1 MPYTASQAP
10 ALSSPVDASHGWPQK
25 RVHLTKRS
33 SSHDF
38 ANDSLRLYTGDFNGH
53 KRSVHTNEVFLKLG
67 QLDTTSPH
75 LKHSRR
81 MSLPAEE
88 QPMITA
94 PVMIRKKSGELVK
107 SCVKKG
113 SKSAPA
119 TPTWPKY
126 VHFDSQLEH
135 VRHFLQAE
143 TPSAVV
149 EDIEPLDLDT
159 SYGDELLLDGD
170 DQRRQPSLKYP
181 NWPYQPSTSVAQM
194 ISVESVVLSPDSQ
207 SLTGR
212 VRVQNIAYQ
221 KRVIVRYTF
230 DLWKTCNNVEAAYRE
245 PVGRDP
251 QNSALDRF
259 MFNIPIPPTLDDTK
273 ENTTTMFFAVQYY
286 IDNREFWDNNSGMN
300 YQIDILR
307 PAASSAAAAAARN
320 NRRMYLD
327 EKIKHDLL
335 GAAMVSLSSS
345 PPSLSSS
352 PNLSTKTQLGR
363 RYNFGQALS
372 HVQDLQPTPNGD
384 SHYDDHHHKHRHT
397 LKRTGTFPS
406 YFSSI
411 PGVTTAASLEDALSS
426 HIIHTAKPDDP
437 KSKVNLIEQHQQQPQ
452 PFIDSIRMPPSN
464 NTNKPAAW
472 TAGYFDLINKYCF
485 YSGSLS
491 NDTSGSTTPSLVD
504 PASVYGEPLVSVLVN
519 HNVIQG

>member
-10 ALSSPVDASHGWPQK
+10 ALSSPLDASQGWSHK
-25 RVHLTKRS
+25 RVHLNRRS
-33 SSHDF
+33 ASHELS
-38 ANDSLRLYTGDFNGH
+38 NESLRLYTGDFNGH
-53 KRSVHTNEVFLKLG
+53 KRSAHTNEVFLKLG
-67 QLDTTSPH
+67 HDRTTPPH

-81 MSLPAEE
+81 LSLPAEE

-113 SKSAPA
+113 SNH
-119 TPTWPKY
+119 PTWPKY

-143 TPSAVV
+143 TPSAVL
-149 EDIEPLDLDT
+149 EDIEPLMLDT
-159 SYGDELLLDGD
+159 AFGESLLGD
-170 DQRRQPSLKYP
+170 RQPSLKYP
-181 NWPYQPSTSVAQM
+181 NGSFQPSTSVAQM
-194 ISVESVVLSPDSQ
+194 ISVESVVLSPDNQ

-212 VRVQNIAYQ
+212 VRVQNIAYH

-230 DLWKTCNNVEAAYRE
+230 DLWKTCQNVEAAYRE
-245 PVGRDP
+245 SVGRDP
-251 QNSALDRF
+251 QNND
-259 MFNIPIPPTLDDTK
+259 
-273 ENTTTMFFAVQYY
+273 TTTLFFAVQYN

-307 PAASSAAAAAARN
+307 PAARN
-320 NRRMYLD
+320 NRRKYLD
-327 EKIKHDLL
+327 EKVKHDLL
-335 GAAMVSLSSS
+335 GAAIVSLSSS

-352 PNLSTKTQLGR
+352 PNLSTKTQFGK

-372 HVQDLQPTPNGD
+372 HVQDLQPNGD
-384 SHYDDHHHKHRHT
+384 SHHDDHHRRT

-426 HIIHTAKPDDP
+426 HIIHTAKSDDA
-437 KSKVNLIEQHQQQPQ
+437 KSKVNLIEQHQQPQ
-452 PFIDSIRMPPSN
+452 PFLDSIRMPPN
-464 NTNKPAAW
+464 ANKPAAW

-491 NDTSGSTTPSLVD
+491 SDTSGSTTPSLVD

>member
-1 MPYTASQAP
+1 
-10 ALSSPVDASHGWPQK
+10 
-25 RVHLTKRS
+25 
-33 SSHDF
+33 
-38 ANDSLRLYTGDFNGH
+38 
-53 KRSVHTNEVFLKLG
+53 
-67 QLDTTSPH
+67 
-75 LKHSRR
+75 
-81 MSLPAEE
+81 
-88 QPMITA
+88 
-94 PVMIRKKSGELVK
+94 
-107 SCVKKG
+107 
-113 SKSAPA
+113 
-119 TPTWPKY
+119 
-126 VHFDSQLEH
+126 
-135 VRHFLQAE
+135 
-143 TPSAVV
+143 
-149 EDIEPLDLDT
+149 
-159 SYGDELLLDGD
+159 
-170 DQRRQPSLKYP
+170 
-181 NWPYQPSTSVAQM
+181 
-194 ISVESVVLSPDSQ
+194 
-207 SLTGR
+207 
-212 VRVQNIAYQ
+212 
-221 KRVIVRYTF
+221 
-230 DLWKTCNNVEAAYRE
+230 
-245 PVGRDP
+245 
-251 QNSALDRF
+251 
-259 MFNIPIPPTLDDTK
+259 
-273 ENTTTMFFAVQYY
+273 
-286 IDNREFWDNNSGMN
+286 MN

-320 NRRMYLD
+320 NRKMYLD

-384 SHYDDHHHKHRHT
+384 SYYDDHHKHRHT

-491 NDTSGSTTPSLVD
+491 SDTSGSTTPSLVD